1 MKDIVKIL
9 SLICLVA
16 QISCSIKNEEIPE
29 KEMKNNVEFVGNIIS
44 FQKSSNHAFGIIRL
58 KIIKKNIKNFD
69 EILDKG
75 IYPYKIKDKI
85 AELYCTVSV
94 DRKVGETVKV
104 VSNDGVVYYNPS
116 NSREEGS
123 LFIIDDPYNI
133 DFVKM
138 NTIFR

>member
-1 MKDIVKIL
+1 
-9 SLICLVA
+9 
-16 QISCSIKNEEIPE
+16 EIPE

-104 VSNDGVVYYNPS
+104 VSN
-116 NSREEGS
+116 
-123 LFIIDDPYNI
+123 
-133 DFVKM
+133 
-138 NTIFR
+138 